1 MLRDEYER
9 VIKDIASEV
18 TSSENEEGWIDA
30 GEVTDFTVWQK
41 GKRRT
46 IYLLDTDWKNPSRP
60 AECSLIFGNYRYP
73 VPVPCGML
81 STIHCEDGIAI
92 YPASNTTD
100 VLDIRKK
107 DEGWAVTIQTTGAD
121 SFRYF
126 EKEDNRSGSMS
137 VPEAGIHTIIIPIFA
152 PCSAK

>member
-9 VIKDIASEV
+9 VIKDVASEV

-60 AECSLIFGNYRYP
+60 AECNLIFGNYRYP